1 MTESEKELVEK
12 FRSGDAA
19 AFNQIYDSSVER
31 LFRFAYRLTGSRED
45 AEDLTLETYAAFYKA
60 RKNFENRSTLQ
71 TWLYRIMVFQAR
83 NTRKSRKR
91 ADTLDIE
98 HLDPDGETDYRL
110 VELFQLISSLPDKLK
125 ESFLLVKSEGLTYR
139 EASEILKRPTG
150 TIQWEVHQACQKIRE
165 QWPDPIP
172 ANLTIEACRNEL

>member
-1 MTESEKELVEK
+1 MTESEKELVER
-12 FRSGDAA
+12 FRSGDAD
-19 AFNQIYDSSVER
+19 AFNQIYEATIER

-45 AEDLTLETYAAFYKA
+45 AEDLTLETFAAFYKA
-60 RKNFENRSTLQ
+60 RKNFENRSSLQ

-91 ADTLDIE
+91 ADSLEIE
-98 HLDPDGETDYRL
+98 HQDTRSESDYRL
-110 VELFQLISSLPDKLK
+110 IELFQLIAGLPDKLK

-139 EASEILKRPTG
+139 EASEILNRPTG

-165 QWPDPIP
+165 QWPDPLP
-172 ANLTIEACRNEL
+172 ATLTIEACRNEL